1 VRKVYTAPK
10 KVKGVG
16 DMAHLSIDGKWV
28 EAKENTLLIDVLFAQ
43 GVSIPHF
50 CYHPALGKDGN
61 CRMCMVEI
69 EGKKRPQIACDTPV
83 HEGLVVRTQSPAIKE
98 VRRSILELELINH
111 PVDCPICD
119 QAGECKLQEYYMETG
134 QYESR
139 LETSKVRGKKHV
151 DLGANVVLDQERCV
165 LCTRCVRFTTN
176 ITKSHEL
183 GVFGRGDAAVIDVYP
198 GKTLTN
204 AYAMNVVDLC
214 PVGALTSK
222 AFRFKKRVWFLRSF
236 EAICPGCARGC
247 NVFVDHHRAK
257 YEDDL
262 MYRIRP
268 RLNEA
273 VNGHF
278 VCDAGRMVYEEQNL
292 KRPAKAYSRGIALSV
307 KEVIEEARREIM
319 HPLSVVVIS
328 ASASLEEL
336 WMARFFESALGLKVY
351 VSCHSDPEFEDDYLR
366 VADREMNV
374 AGAKALGLECIC
386 DPKIIFEEA
395 RFVVLIGQKE
405 VERWMEACEA
415 HGMPFGLIHA
425 HATSPKAR
433 WSLPIASH
441 FERSGRFMAQGGLV
455 QESKAG
461 LDKQAPRLSL
471 VALLTQLFDYSP
483 AFIEETMRALAAHLE
498 GSHG

>member
-1 VRKVYTAPK
+1 MVQI
-10 KVKGVG
+10 
-16 DMAHLSIDGKWV
+16 SINGKWV
-28 EAKENTLLIDVLFAQ
+28 EAKENALLIDVLFGQ

-69 EGKKRPQIACDTPV
+69 EGKKRPQIACDTSV
-83 HEGLVVRTQSPAIKE
+83 KEGLIVRTNTPAVTQ

-119 QAGECKLQEYYMETG
+119 QAGECKLQDYYMETG
-134 QYESR
+134 LYESR
-139 LETSKVRGKKHV
+139 LETSKVQGKKHV
-151 DLGANVVLDQERCV
+151 DLGANVMLDQERCV

-176 ITKSHEL
+176 ITKTHEL
-183 GVFGRGDAAVIDVYP
+183 GVFRRGDGAVVDTYP

-222 AFRFKKRVWFLRSF
+222 AFRFQKRVWFLRSF

-268 RLNEA
+268 RVNEA
-273 VNGHF
+273 INGHF
-278 VCDAGRMVYEEQNL
+278 MCDAGRMLYEKENQQ
-292 KRPAKAYSRGIALSV
+292 RPLEAFSKGVQVSF
-307 KEVIEEARREIM
+307 EEALVEARKEIM
-319 HPLSVVVIS
+319 HPLSVVVVS
-328 ASASLEEL
+328 ASASVEEL

-351 VSCHSDPEFEDDYLR
+351 VSYHLDPAFEDDLLR
-366 VADREMNV
+366 VPDQEMNLE
-374 AGAKALGLECIC
+374 GAKLLGFECTTDPEIAL
-386 DPKIIFEEA
+386 KEA
-395 RFVVLIGQKE
+395 HFAVLIGQKDANT
-405 VERWMEACEA
+405 WMDACEA
-415 HGMPFGLIHA
+415 HEVPFGLMHA
-425 HATSPKAR
+425 HATSPKAQ

-441 FERSGRFMAQGGLV
+441 FERSGRFVAQGGILQV
-455 QESKAG
+455 SQTG
-461 LDKQAPRLSL
+461 LEKIAPRLCL
-471 VALLTQLFDYSP
+471 EALLGRIFDYSP
-483 AFIEETMRALAAHLE
+483 AFMGEAMQKLE
-498 GSHG
+498 AWLEVRHG

>member
-1 VRKVYTAPK
+1 
-10 KVKGVG
+10 
-16 DMAHLSIDGKWV
+16 
-28 EAKENTLLIDVLFAQ
+28 
-43 GVSIPHF
+43 
-50 CYHPALGKDGN
+50 
-61 CRMCMVEI
+61 
-69 EGKKRPQIACDTPV
+69 
-83 HEGLVVRTQSPAIKE
+83 
-98 VRRSILELELINH
+98 
-111 PVDCPICD
+111 
-119 QAGECKLQEYYMETG
+119 
-134 QYESR
+134 
-139 LETSKVRGKKHV
+139 
-151 DLGANVVLDQERCV
+151 
-165 LCTRCVRFTTN
+165 VRFTTN

-247 NVFVDHHRAK
+247 NVFVDHHREK
-257 YEDDL
+257 YEDDWI
-262 MYRIRP
+262 YRIRP
-268 RLNEA
+268 RVNEA

-278 VCDAGRMVYEEQNL
+278 MCDAGRMVYEEQNL
-292 KRPAKAYSRGIALSV
+292 KRPVKAYSRGIALSV

-405 VERWMEACEA
+405 VERWIEACEA